1 VVWGYG
7 AIPWLLFAWM
17 AALVLLFGLA
27 IFPWIGVSDSAA
39 TSYSVVDGMALSLVS
54 FATLGYGNRFP
65 ASRLG
70 EMLGGLEAMLSMIL
84 VAMFVVSLTRKYV
97 RG

>member
-1 VVWGYG
+1 
-7 AIPWLLFAWM
+7 
-17 AALVLLFGLA
+17 
-27 IFPWIGVSDSAA
+27 
-39 TSYSVVDGMALSLVS
+39 MALSLVS

-65 ASRLG
+65 ASKLG